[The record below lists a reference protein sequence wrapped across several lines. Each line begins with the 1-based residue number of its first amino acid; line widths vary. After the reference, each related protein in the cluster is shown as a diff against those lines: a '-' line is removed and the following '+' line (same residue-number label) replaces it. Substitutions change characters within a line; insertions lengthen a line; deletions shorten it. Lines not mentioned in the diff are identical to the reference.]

1 MSCLKEA
8 SGCELI
14 GLASSIAIYICQNS
28 SKEES
33 EVLAAF
39 FTALG
44 DNIAL
49 CNLSKEDDN
58 SKEKKKGNC

>member
-1 MSCLKEA
+1 MSCFKDIN
-8 SGCELI
+8 GCNLI
-14 GLASSIAIYICQNS
+14 GLASSVAIYICQNS
-28 SKEES
+28 SKEET

-49 CNLSKEDDN
+49 CSLSKEDSN